1 MTLDTIL
8 QEVTRY
14 TCSLVTVT
22 GGELLALSNCLSLKR
37 LLCSES
43 FEVDL
48 KTSAALFFAQ
58 VDRRVSIVLDLKT
71 AGSGES
77 HRNERNN
84 PSEFSGGMRSN
95 L

>member
-1 MTLDTIL
+1 M
-8 QEVTRY
+8 
-14 TCSLVTVT
+14 
-22 GGELLALSNCLSLKR
+22 R

-43 FEVDL
+43 FEVYL

-84 PSEFSGGMRSN
+84 PSGFLGGSDQICDERAYVWVKARMLEGN
-95 L
+95 LN

>member
-1 MTLDTIL
+1 M
-8 QEVTRY
+8 
-14 TCSLVTVT
+14 
-22 GGELLALSNCLSLKR
+22 R

-43 FEVDL
+43 FEVYL

-58 VDRRVSIVLDLKT
+58 VERRVSIVLDLKT

-84 PSEFSGGMRSN
+84 PSGISGGIRSN

>member
-1 MTLDTIL
+1 M
-8 QEVTRY
+8 
-14 TCSLVTVT
+14 
-22 GGELLALSNCLSLKR
+22 R

-43 FEVDL
+43 FEVYL

-58 VDRRVSIVLDLKT
+58 VDRRVSTVLDLKT

-77 HRNERNN
+77 HRNEWNN
-84 PSEFSGGMRSN
+84 PRGFSGGIRSN